1 MPEGSLHQTGHLRGK
16 TMAESIRSTLGA
28 FFGAV
33 TLLVASSSVA
43 QTVSV
48 PSAGGIASVEIDD
61 SAPRA
66 GTTVSSPNTKLSAF
80 SLSLVAS
87 TSKLTVRPQVYAVV
101 GGVVGGSPIW
111 TGPTVDVTPGAYA
124 SYTFSPD
131 LTVTSGE
138 TYALVVEKTVAGEE
152 GSLEWVFSD
161 EYAGGVPI
169 FYSAMTTSWIGNSSL
184 DAVFSATFL
193 SAAAPVPTMSEWAM
207 IILGTMMA
215 GGAALYIQRRRLSF

>member
-1 MPEGSLHQTGHLRGK
+1 MPKGLLHQTGHLRGN
-16 TMAESIRSTLGA
+16 TMAGSIRSTLGA

-87 TSKLTVRPQVYAVV
+87 TSKLTVRPQVYAVA

-131 LTVTSGE
+131 LTVNSGE

-152 GSLEWVFSD
+152 GSLEWVVPD

-169 FYSAMTTSWIGNSSL
+169 FYSTTTTSWIDNSFF
-184 DAVFSATFL
+184 DAVFSVTFV